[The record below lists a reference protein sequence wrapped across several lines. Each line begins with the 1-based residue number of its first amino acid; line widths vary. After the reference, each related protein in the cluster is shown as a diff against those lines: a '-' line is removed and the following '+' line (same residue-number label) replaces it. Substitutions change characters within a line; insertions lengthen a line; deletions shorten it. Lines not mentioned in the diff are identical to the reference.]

1 MLGSHGPAYF
11 LRYPEGLEKF
21 GPSCRTAE
29 FTECILEE
37 IVNAY
42 DNTIAYTDNFL
53 AETIGVLDGQ
63 SRADTALIYVSDHGE
78 SLGDGGLY
86 LHGAP

>member
-1 MLGSHGPAYF
+1 MGSHGPAYF
-11 LRYPEGLEKF
+11 LRYPEGFKKF
-21 GPSCRTAE
+21 GPSCRRAE